1 MRIKYSVAR
10 NKRKKRVLKLSK
22 GYYGNKGNR
31 LRQAKQQVD
40 KGLTSAYIH
49 RRDKKGDIRQL
60 WIVRLNAAAREEGM
74 SYSRFM
80 DGLHKANITLNRKML
95 SEMAIRDPQ
104 SFKQLAEISRKAI
117 STVKKVVGT
126 ER

>member
-1 MRIKYSVAR
+1 MRIKYSVPR
-10 NKRKKRVLKLSK
+10 TKRKKKVLKLAK

-31 LRQAKQQVD
+31 LRQAIQQVN
-40 KGLTSAYIH
+40 KSLTTAYIH

-80 DGLHKANITLNRKML
+80 DGIHKANINLNRKML
-95 SEMAIRDPQ
+95 SEIA
-104 SFKQLAEISRKAI
+104 RKAI
-117 STVKKVVGT
+117 GTIKKVVGT
-126 ER
+126 EK

>member
-10 NKRKKRVLKLSK
+10 NKRKKKVLKLAK

-31 LRQAKQQVD
+31 LRQAKQQVN
-40 KGLTSAYIH
+40 KSLTTAYIH

-95 SEMAIRDPQ
+95 SEIAIRDPQ
-104 SFKQLAEISRKAI
+104 SFKQLAVISRNAI
-117 STVKKVVGT
+117 STIKKVVGT

>member
-1 MRIKYSVAR
+1 MRITYSVAR
-10 NKRKKRVLKLSK
+10 TKRKKKIFKLAK

-31 LRQAKQQVD
+31 LRQAIQQVN
-40 KGLTSAYIH
+40 KSLTTAYIH

-60 WIVRLNAAAREEGM
+60 WIIRLNAAAREEGM

-80 DGLHKANITLNRKML
+80 DGIHKANIMLNRKML
-95 SEMAIRDPQ
+95 SEIAIRDPQ
-104 SFKQLAEISRKAI
+104 SFKQLAEIARKSI
-117 STVKKVVGT
+117 GTIKKVVGT

>member
-10 NKRKKRVLKLSK
+10 NKRKKRILKLSK

-40 KGLTSAYIH
+40 KALTTAYIH

-80 DGLHKANITLNRKML
+80 DGLKKANINLNRKML

-117 STVKKVVGT
+117 GTIKKVVGT

>member
-10 NKRKKRVLKLSK
+10 NKRKKRIFKLAK

-31 LRQAKQQVD
+31 LRQAIQQVN
-40 KGLTSAYIH
+40 KSLTTAYIH

-80 DGLHKANITLNRKML
+80 DGIHKANINLNRKML
-95 SEMAIRDPQ
+95 SEIAIRDPK
-104 SFKQLAEISRKAI
+104 SFKQLAEIARKAI
-117 STVKKVVGT
+117 GNIKKVVGT
-126 ER
+126 AN

>member
-10 NKRKKRVLKLSK
+10 NKRKKRILKLSK

-31 LRQAKQQVD
+31 LRQATQQV
-40 KGLTSAYIH
+40 KKALTTAYIH

-80 DGLHKANITLNRKML
+80 DGLHKANIALNRKML
-95 SEMAIRDPQ
+95 SEIAIRDPQ

-117 STVKKVVGT
+117 GTIKKVVGT
-126 ER
+126 EK

>member
-10 NKRKKRVLKLSK
+10 NKRKKKVLKLAK
-22 GYYGNKGNR
+22 GFYGDKGVR
-31 LRQAKQQVD
+31 LRQAKQQVA
-40 KGLTSAYIH
+40 KSLTTAYVH

-80 DGLHKANITLNRKML
+80 DGLHKANIQLNRKML
-95 SEMAIRDPQ
+95 SEIAIRDPQ
-104 SFKQLAEISRKAI
+104 SFTQLAVISRKAI
-117 STVKKVVGT
+117 STIKKVVGT

>member
-10 NKRKKRVLKLSK
+10 NKRKKRILKLSK

-31 LRQAKQQVD
+31 LRQAIQQVN
-40 KGLTSAYIH
+40 KSLTTAYIH

-80 DGLHKANITLNRKML
+80 DGIHKANINLNRKML
-95 SEMAIRDPQ
+95 SEIAIRDPK
-104 SFKQLAEISRKAI
+104 SFKQLAEIARKAI
-117 STVKKVVGT
+117 GNIKKVVGT
-126 ER
+126 AN

>member
-10 NKRKKRVLKLSK
+10 NKRKKKVLKLSK

-31 LRQAKQQVD
+31 LRQAKQQVN
-40 KGLTSAYIH
+40 KSLTTAYIH

-80 DGLHKANITLNRKML
+80 DGLHKANISLNRKML

-104 SFKQLAEISRKAI
+104 SFKQLAEIARKAI
-117 STVKKVVGT
+117 GTVKKVVGT
-126 ER
+126 EK

>member
-31 LRQAKQQVD
+31 LRQAKQQVN
-40 KGLTSAYIH
+40 KSLTTAYVH

-60 WIVRLNAAAREEGM
+60 WIIRLNAAAREEGM

-80 DGLHKANITLNRKML
+80 NGLHKANITLNLKML
-95 SEMAIRDPQ
+95 SEIAIRDPQ
-104 SFKQLAEISRKAI
+104 SFKQLAEIAKKAI
-117 STVKKVVGT
+117 PEVKKLVGT
-126 ER
+126 AR

>member
-1 MRIKYSVAR
+1 MRITYSVPR
-10 NKRKKRVLKLSK
+10 TKRKKRILRLSK

-40 KGLTSAYIH
+40 KALTTAYIH

-117 STVKKVVGT
+117 GTIKKVVGT

>member
-40 KGLTSAYIH
+40 KALTTAYIH

-95 SEMAIRDPQ
+95 SEMAIHDPQ
-104 SFKQLAEISRKAI
+104 GFD
-117 STVKKVVGT
+117 KVV
-126 ER
+126 EIARNAVSSAA

>member
-1 MRIKYSVAR
+1 MRITYSVAR
-10 NKRKKRVLKLSK
+10 TKRKKKIFKLAK

-31 LRQAKQQVD
+31 LRQAIQQVN
-40 KGLTSAYIH
+40 KSLTTAYIH

-60 WIVRLNAAAREEGM
+60 WIIRLNAAAREEGM

-80 DGLHKANITLNRKML
+80 DGIHKANIMLNRKML
-95 SEMAIRDPQ
+95 SEIAIRDPQ

-117 STVKKVVGT
+117 GTIKKVVGT
-126 ER
+126 EK

>member
-31 LRQAKQQVD
+31 LRQAKQQVN
-40 KGLTSAYIH
+40 KSLTTAYVH

-60 WIVRLNAAAREEGM
+60 WIIRLNAAAREEGM

-80 DGLHKANITLNRKML
+80 NGLHKANITLNRKML
-95 SEMAIRDPQ
+95 SEIAIRDPQ
-104 SFKQLAEISRKAI
+104 SFKQLAEIAKKAI
-117 STVKKVVGT
+117 PEVKKLVGT
-126 ER
+126 AR

>member
-10 NKRKKRVLKLSK
+10 NKRKKRVLKLAK
-22 GYYGNKGNR
+22 GYYSDKGTR
-31 LRQAKQQVD
+31 LRQAKQQVN
-40 KGLTSAYIH
+40 KSLTTAYIH

-80 DGLHKANITLNRKML
+80 DGIHKANINLNRKML
-95 SEMAIRDPQ
+95 SEIALRDPE
-104 SFKQLAEISRKAI
+104 SFKQLAVIARKAI
-117 STVKKVVGT
+117 GTIKKVVGT

>member
-10 NKRKKRVLKLSK
+10 NKRKKKVLKLSK

-31 LRQAKQQVD
+31 LRQAKQQVN
-40 KGLTSAYIH
+40 KSLTTAYIH

-104 SFKQLAEISRKAI
+104 SFKQLAEIARKAI
-117 STVKKVVGT
+117 GTVKKVVGT
-126 ER
+126 EK

>member
-1 MRIKYSVAR
+1 MRIKYSVPR
-10 NKRKKRVLKLSK
+10 HKRKKKVLKLAK
-22 GYYGNKGNR
+22 GFYGDKGVR

-40 KGLTSAYIH
+40 KSLTMAYVH
-49 RRDKKGDIRQL
+49 RRDKKGDIRRL

-80 DGLHKANITLNRKML
+80 DGLHKAKITLNRKML
-95 SEMAIRDPQ
+95 SEIAIRDPR
-104 SFKQLAEISRKAI
+104 SFKQLAETARKAI
-117 STVKKVVGT
+117 GTIKKVIGT

>member
-10 NKRKKRVLKLSK
+10 NKRKKKVLKLAK

-31 LRQAKQQVD
+31 LRQAKQQVN
-40 KGLTSAYIH
+40 KSLTTAYIH

-80 DGLHKANITLNRKML
+80 DGIHKANINLNRKML

-104 SFKQLAEISRKAI
+104 SFKQLAEIARKAI
-117 STVKKVVGT
+117 GTVKKVVGT

>member
-40 KGLTSAYIH
+40 KALTTAYIH